1 MAKLIRDAFSCRN
14 AKYIIVDDK
23 ITNARWN
30 NKTQKYTGEYQLD
43 VHEFI
48 EVFNFLIDNIYI
60 EVGSVVFQQVIGIPM
75 GTDCA
80 PLVADLLSNLAL

>member
-1 MAKLIRDAFSCRN
+1 MHNGIIKLKNTS
-14 AKYIIVDDK
+14 
-23 ITNARWN
+23 
-30 NKTQKYTGEYQLD
+30 EYQLD

-48 EVFNFLIDNIYI
+48 EVFNFLIDNIFI

-80 PLVADLLSNLAL
+80 PFPQI